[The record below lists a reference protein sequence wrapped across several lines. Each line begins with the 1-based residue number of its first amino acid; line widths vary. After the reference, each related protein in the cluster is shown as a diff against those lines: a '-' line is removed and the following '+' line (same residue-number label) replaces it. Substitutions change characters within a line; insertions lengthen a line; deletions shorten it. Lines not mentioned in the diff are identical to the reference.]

1 MNGQKKNKYILQIPK
16 QRCSGKEK
24 DDKGGRKKVGNTVRD
39 KSEWKKQ
46 RDNVDREEYKTEL
59 VLNANFRNVLLP

>member
-24 DDKGGRKKVGNTVRD
+24 DDKGGRKK
-39 KSEWKKQ
+39 KSETQLGINVNRRNKEIMSIERSRKQ
-46 RDNVDREEYKTEL
+46 N
-59 VLNANFRNVLLP
+59 

>member
-24 DDKGGRKKVGNTVRD
+24 DDKGGRKK
-39 KSEWKKQ
+39 SETQLGIKVNGRNKEIMSIERSRKQ
-46 RDNVDREEYKTEL
+46 N
-59 VLNANFRNVLLP
+59 